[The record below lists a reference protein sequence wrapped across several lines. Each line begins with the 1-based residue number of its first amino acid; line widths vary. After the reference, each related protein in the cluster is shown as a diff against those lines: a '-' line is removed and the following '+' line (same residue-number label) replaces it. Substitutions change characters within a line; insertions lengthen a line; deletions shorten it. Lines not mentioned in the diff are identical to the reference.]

1 MKTCF
6 IAAAKSD
13 DIFKMGLLTNFFSFD
28 LLDQFPIGLNNSTRN
43 IQLISCFKLNI
54 IIDTTTN

>member
-13 DIFKMGLLTNFFSFD
+13 DIFKIGLLTNFFHFNK
-28 LLDQFPIGLNNSTRN
+28 DQFPIGLNNSTRN
-43 IQLISCFKLNI
+43 IQLIICFKVNI